1 MRISYEEQI
10 AYIFR
15 SNGANQSTLLKLKM
29 AQYLNRGLTFQQIYD
44 ILFKKSKGG
53 L

>member
-1 MRISYEEQI
+1 MQISYEEQI

-29 AQYLNRGLTFQQIYD
+29 IQYLDKGLTYPQLYD

>member
-1 MRISYEEQI
+1 
-10 AYIFR
+10 
-15 SNGANQSTLLKLKM
+15 M
-29 AQYLNRGLTFQQIYD
+29 AQYLNRGLTYSQLYD